1 MIKVTYVAQ
10 DGTETTLEAEEG
22 ASVMRT
28 AVSNDLDG
36 IVGECGG
43 SMMCATCHCYQG
55 HVANRAEDFEQLPL
69 RCVLLGLAECVPSNN
84 RLIHSPLEFLPVR
97 AVYERLTLVPQALPS
112 ALQRRARDF
121 LARCADARA

>member
-10 DGTETTLEAEEG
+10 DGTVTTLEAEVG

-43 SMMCATCHCYQG
+43 SMMCATCHCYVDEAWQDRTG
-55 HVANRAEDFEQLPL
+55 RRSDDEDEMLEGAASEVTERSRLSCQIKLDQSLDGLIVHLPEEQL
-69 RCVLLGLAECVPSNN
+69 
-84 RLIHSPLEFLPVR
+84 
-97 AVYERLTLVPQALPS
+97 
-112 ALQRRARDF
+112 
-121 LARCADARA
+121 